1 VAGERRARFVFT
13 ALPGTF
19 WSVWPG
25 NAGSLVSAWG
35 LEAVQGTLRLYP
47 PKPGVAAAVF
57 GGVMAAFLA
66 ILLIPILFLK
76 DSIRDT
82 TLFVG
87 LMLLE
92 SSVAIAVIAFIL
104 YRLDR
109 WYARYLAKGIPKSS
123 DVRAVRVR
131 YTGTKAQELR
141 LAVDTRE
148 QEFMVFA
155 SAAELRRALE
165 LAGQFGL
172 ET

>member
-1 VAGERRARFVFT
+1 
-13 ALPGTF
+13 
-19 WSVWPG
+19 
-25 NAGSLVSAWG
+25 
-35 LEAVQGTLRLYP
+35 
-47 PKPGVAAAVF
+47 
-57 GGVMAAFLA
+57 MAAFLA
-66 ILLIPILFLK
+66 ILLIPVLFLK

-92 SSVAIAVIAFIL
+92 SSVAIAVIAFVL

-109 WYARYLAKGIPKSS
+109 WYARYLAKGTPKSS

-141 LAVDTRE
+141 LAVDARE

-155 SAAELRRALE
+155 SEAELRRALE